1 MEAYLDNS
9 ATTRAS
15 VEVTAAITQA
25 LTETYGNPSSL
36 HHQGFI
42 AEKLLKESRQRLGAA
57 LGAAPEEIVFTSG
70 GTEANNLAI
79 FGALPGLRRRGNR
92 LITCQTEHLSVLNVF
107 GELEAQGYQ
116 VTYLKVNP
124 AGRIDLEE
132 LEAALTEDTVLV
144 SVMLVNNE
152 IGTIHPIPAI
162 AKLLKTSTAKPVFHV
177 DAVQAFGKMDCNVK
191 KLGADL
197 LTVSG
202 HKIHG
207 PKGVGALYVRRGIR
221 LKPLLYGGSQ
231 ENGLRPGTENLPG
244 ILGMGVAITQ
254 VYDNLETNLAKL
266 CGLKNRL
273 SAGITGHIGGIR
285 INSPADP
292 DGAPQILN
300 VSFPG
305 LKAEVLLHALA
316 QDRIYVST
324 GSACAAKKGSVS
336 HVLRAIGLSGAEL
349 DSAIRFSISIYN
361 TPEEIDYCLER
372 LQHHVTDLRR
382 FSQSEQVR
390 KREKPLFRQD

>member
-15 VEVTAAITQA
+15 AEVTAAITQA

-42 AEKLLKESRQRLGAA
+42 AEKLLKESRQRLGAV
-57 LGAAPEEIVFTSG
+57 LGANPAEIVFTSG

-79 FGALPGLRRRGNR
+79 FGVLPGLRRRGNR

-107 GELEAQGYQ
+107 GALETQEGCQ

-124 AGRIDLEE
+124 AGLIDLKE

-152 IGTIHPIPAI
+152 IGTIQPIPAI
-162 AKLLKTSTAKPVFHV
+162 AKLLKSSTAKPVFHV

-207 PKGVGALYVRRGIR
+207 PKGVGALYVRQGIR
-221 LKPLLYGGSQ
+221 LKPLLYGGAQ

-244 ILGMGVAITQ
+244 ILGMGVAANQ
-254 VYDNLETNLAKL
+254 AYGALETNSAKL
-266 CGLKNRL
+266 RGLKL
-273 SAGITGHIGGIR
+273 QLTEGITRHIRDTR

-316 QDRIYVST
+316 QDRIYIST

-336 HVLRAIGLSGAEL
+336 HVLQAIGLSGAEL
-349 DSAIRFSISIYN
+349 DSAIRFSLSVYN

-372 LQHHVTDLRR
+372 LQYHVNDLRR
-382 FSQSEQVR
+382 FA
-390 KREKPLFRQD
+390 KPGQAGMKIKP